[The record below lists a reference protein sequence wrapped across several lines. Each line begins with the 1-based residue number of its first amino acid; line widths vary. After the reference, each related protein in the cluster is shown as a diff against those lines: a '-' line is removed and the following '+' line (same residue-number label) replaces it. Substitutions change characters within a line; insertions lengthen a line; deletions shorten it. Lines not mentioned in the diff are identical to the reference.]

1 MSGIISNP
9 DGTYTRRIQFPTV
22 PAEPNPTSPTTRV
35 LSKDVP
41 VNPETRTTA
50 RLFLPRE
57 ALDLPASKLP
67 LVFYYHGGAFVYL
80 SAASSSNHDFCSDM
94 ALQLRAL
101 VVSLEYRLA
110 PEHRLPAAYDDA
122 VDALH
127 WIASTKEEWVTEFTD
142 LSSCFL
148 MGTSAGGN
156 LAYHAGLR
164 ACEAIGDRLRPLRIK
179 GLILH
184 HPFFGGS
191 DRTGSELAMAND
203 PILSLP
209 GCDGA
214 WSLALPVGTDRDHEY
229 CNPTVAKESDDRYV
243 GIREMGW
250 RVLVTGCFGDPLIDR
265 QMQLAKMLEKEGVR
279 ITTHFGDGF
288 HGMEVIDPSKAQ
300 GLFVVLK
307 NFVYTT

>member
-1 MSGIISNP
+1 MSNIISNP
-9 DGTYTRRIQFPTV
+9 DGTFTRRKQFPTV
-22 PAEPNPTSPTTRV
+22 PAEPNPTSPATRV

-57 ALDLPASKLP
+57 ALHLPTSKLP
-67 LVFYYHGGAFVYL
+67 LVFYYHGGGFLYL
-80 SAASSSNHDFCSDM
+80 SAASSSIHDFCSGM
-94 ALQLRAL
+94 ALQLRAI

-164 ACEAIGDRLRPLRIK
+164 VCEDGDRLQPLRIK
-179 GLILH
+179 GLVLH

-191 DRTGSELAMAND
+191 QRTGSELAMADD

-209 GCDGA
+209 ANDGA
-214 WSLALPVGTDRDHEY
+214 WSLALPVGSDRDHEY
-229 CNPTVAKESDDRYV
+229 CNPTVGKESGDRYV

-265 QMQLAKMLEKEGVR
+265 QMQLAKTLEKEGVR
-279 ITTHFGDGF
+279 ITTHFGNGF
-288 HGMEVIDPSKAQ
+288 HGMEVSDPPKAQ

-307 NFVYTT
+307 NFMYTT